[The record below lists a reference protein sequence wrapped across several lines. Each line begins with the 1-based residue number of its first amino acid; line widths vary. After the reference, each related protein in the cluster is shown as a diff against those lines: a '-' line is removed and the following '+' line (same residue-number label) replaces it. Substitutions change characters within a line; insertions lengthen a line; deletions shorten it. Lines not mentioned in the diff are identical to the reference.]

1 MEYGDFIIQKLRKK
15 LKQNSWLNERMN
27 LKIRLSQRH
36 QMRLVQTKTILILVV
51 QKLATQLKLKHLNSW
66 CLLIKILTEIF

>member
-27 LKIRLSQRH
+27 LKIRLCQRH

-51 QKLATQLKLKHLNSW
+51 QKLATQLKLKRLNSW